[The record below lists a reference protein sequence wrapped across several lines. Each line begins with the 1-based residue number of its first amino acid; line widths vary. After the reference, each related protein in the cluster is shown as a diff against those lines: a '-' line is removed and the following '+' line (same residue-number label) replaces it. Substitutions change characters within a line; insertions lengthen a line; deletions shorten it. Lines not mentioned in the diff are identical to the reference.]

1 MTDFD
6 ALQRAIQAS
15 LTSRQAEAQ
24 ACEACLTALYHAL
37 RRANGPG
44 LPLNNVM
51 MEPASDPFQRV
62 RPTPLGSWHAAWFRL
77 GLCELRVQVRR
88 EGQDFVG
95 EYGPRGQFRLH
106 MVGEAEMLVL
116 GREVLSQ
123 LIRLYDADALLNRLK
138 N

>member
-6 ALQRAIQAS
+6 ALQHAIAAS
-15 LTSRQAEAQ
+15 SAPRQAETR

-51 MEPASDPFQRV
+51 MEPAPDPFQSV
-62 RPTPLGSWHAAWFRL
+62 KPAPLGSWHAAWFRL
-77 GLCELRVQVRR
+77 GLCEIRVRVRR
-88 EGQDFVG
+88 EGSGFVG
-95 EYGPRGQFRLH
+95 EYGPAGQFRLPL
-106 MVGEAEMLVL
+106 VSESEMLGL
-116 GREVLSQ
+116 GREVLSH
-123 LIRLYDADALLNRLK
+123 LIRLYGVEALPSRLK

>member
-6 ALQRAIQAS
+6 ALQRAIGAS
-15 LTSRQAEAQ
+15 LSSRQAEAR
-24 ACEACLTALYHAL
+24 ACEACLTALYQAL
-37 RRANGPG
+37 RHANGPG

-51 MEPASDPFQRV
+51 MEPASDLFRSIKPA
-62 RPTPLGSWHAAWFRL
+62 PLGSWHAAWFRL

-88 EGQDFVG
+88 EGSDFVG
-95 EYGPRGQFRLH
+95 EYGPSGHFRIHLLSE
-106 MVGEAEMLVL
+106 MEMLGL

-123 LIRLYDADALLNRLK
+123 LIRLYDADAQLSRLK